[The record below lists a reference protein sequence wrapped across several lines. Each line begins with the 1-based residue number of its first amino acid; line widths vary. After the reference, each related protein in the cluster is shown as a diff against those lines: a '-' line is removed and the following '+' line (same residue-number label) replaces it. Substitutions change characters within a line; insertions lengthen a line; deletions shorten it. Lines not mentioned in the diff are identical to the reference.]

1 MTGFSPSE
9 KTVFLLECW
18 FSGHVQNVGFRYQ
31 VYQIA
36 QGYEVA
42 GFVKNLVDGR
52 VWLQAEGTENEV
64 LKFFEEIKSHME
76 AFIKE
81 VAVEKRLQLPHFE
94 GFMIA

>member
-1 MTGFSPSE
+1 MTGFPPSE
-9 KTVFLLECW
+9 KAVFFLECW

-42 GFVKNLVDGR
+42 GFVKNLADGR
-52 VWLQAEGTENEV
+52 VWLQAEGAEDEV
-64 LKFFEEIKSHME
+64 LKFLEEIKSHMVG
-76 AFIKE
+76 FIKE
-81 VAVEKRLQLPHFE
+81 VEVQTRLQLPHFE